1 MSKNKKGINYASEC
15 RKFFENILHIDTIHE
30 PCLPHKK
37 LRHIVRDNC
46 TYEQGDLLESIQ
58 TEAAQIY
65 TSLTR
70 NS

>member
-1 MSKNKKGINYASEC
+1 MHQNVGNFLKIYNN
-15 RKFFENILHIDTIHE
+15 IDTIHK